1 VNNDKNNYYRK
12 LSDLN
17 FRLKAFAKVHEDE
30 QIYLFDLNSREKNLV
45 RFKKRIW
52 RPWRRRFFHRFKGK
66 AIGAIECQRN
76 GNWHIHLLVVLEGD
90 YAASYVLKDIAE
102 VGRRLWREC
111 NLRANRLGLRK
122 RGVFRVELP
131 EDGTALKRIHYISKA
146 RKYEGREK
154 SFIAK
159 PFGQSGSFGVS
170 HGVKG
175 RGYWSENDLPSNKH
189 SDAVLQRNYLAYLK
203 KKTAGFKRASSSR

>member
-1 VNNDKNNYYRK
+1 MNNDKNNYYRK

-45 RFKKRIW
+45 RFKTRIW
-52 RPWRRRFFHRFKGK
+52 RPWKKRFFHRFKGR

-76 GNWHIHLLVVLEGD
+76 GNWHIHLLVVPEKD
-90 YAASYVLKDIAE
+90 YAASYLLKGITE
-102 VGRRLWREC
+102 VGRSLWREH
-111 NLRANRLGLRK
+111 NLRVNQLGLRK

-146 RKYEGREK
+146 RKYGAREK
-154 SFIAK
+154 SFLAK

-175 RGYWSENDLPSNKH
+175 RGYWEEDELPSNRH
-189 SDAVLQRNYLAYLK
+189 SDVVLKKNYLRYLK
-203 KKTAGFKRASSSR
+203 YQFVAQHSYYHP